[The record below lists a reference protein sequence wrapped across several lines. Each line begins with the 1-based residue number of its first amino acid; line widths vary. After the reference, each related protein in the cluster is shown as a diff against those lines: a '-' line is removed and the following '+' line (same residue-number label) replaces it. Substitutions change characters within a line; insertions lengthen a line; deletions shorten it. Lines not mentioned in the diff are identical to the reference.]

1 MDIEKVNQN
10 EVIAH
15 AIMKMLYDY
24 ETGQHKTLYD
34 YAIFTAQEYYN
45 KAADEEENAE
55 AN

>member
-1 MDIEKVNQN
+1 MSIEKVNQN
-10 EVIAH
+10 ELIAH

-24 ETGQHKTLYD
+24 QSRPHKTLYD

-45 KAADEEENAE
+45 KAAEEEENAA